1 MLQAALAEAGGPLAE
16 RPAEVLQATYQRHMQ
31 EAAELNKALDEAR
44 AQGPARMTKK
54 QRRLAS
60 KIEQSLACAK
70 ATAAALQ
77 NAKPASA
84 YAHHEADSAEPALAE
99 VKQAGSEKKNRRFGA
114 SEDTNHPSDAW

>member
-1 MLQAALAEAGGPLAE
+1 
-16 RPAEVLQATYQRHMQ
+16 
-31 EAAELNKALDEAR
+31 
-44 AQGPARMTKK
+44 MTKK

-99 VKQAGSEKKNRRFGA
+99 VKQADSEKKNRRFGNGLNIPVTDVQRNLCEPQV
-114 SEDTNHPSDAW
+114 S